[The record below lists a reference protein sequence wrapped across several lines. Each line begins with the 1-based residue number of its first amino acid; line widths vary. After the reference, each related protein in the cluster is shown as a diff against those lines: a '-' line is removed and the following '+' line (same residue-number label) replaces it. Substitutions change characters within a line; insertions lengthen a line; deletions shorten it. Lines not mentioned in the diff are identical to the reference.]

1 MQDSYDDSCH
11 TTRCASGIIQGNS
24 PNLLRCGGGTN
35 TPRMTRE
42 YSLQHCLF
50 ELKLEKTC
58 VSRLNSNKLVTTIEE
73 AIHPIEIR
81 PAR

>member
-1 MQDSYDDSCH
+1 MMIAVTQLAAH
-11 TTRCASGIIQGNS
+11 RVLFKEI
-24 PNLLRCGGGTN
+24 LRTYFGAEEGTN

-58 VSRLNSNKLVTTIEE
+58 VSRLNSNKLVATIEE
-73 AIHPIEIR
+73 VIHPIEIR